1 MKWLSLVFSFLL
13 GKFNTPHRPSL
24 KESAFEIIE
33 EATFK
38 SRKPLALLLGA
49 LSCVLLLCGGFF
61 MGLIDLTQQY
71 DREGVVRFTSSFGS
85 GLGLVLVGIAV
96 FSYIFVYAWPGAR
109 KHSVEQQLKEQAAQ
123 SANSTLEQALA
134 TLVLDFVKEREQKR
148 EQAHYPV
155 PTTASEK
162 ENPIL
167 YN

>member
-24 KESAFEIIE
+24 KETAFEVIE

-38 SRKPLALLLGA
+38 SRIPLALLLGA

-71 DREGVVRFTSSFGS
+71 DREGVVRFTASFGS
-85 GLGLVLVGIAV
+85 GLALLLIGVGI
-96 FSYIFVYAWPGAR
+96 FSYIFIYAWPGAR
-109 KHSVEQQLKEQAAQ
+109 KHSVEQKLKEQEAKT
-123 SANSTLEQALA
+123 ANSSLEQALA

-148 EQAHYPV
+148 EQVQYPV
-155 PTTASEK
+155 PTAAAEK